1 MGQHRGN
8 GFVCAFP
15 CMDFHLRILF
25 LDFRSRAIQFRYIY
39 AAGSNV
45 ASALRV
51 SYMQYMCPA
60 VSDTIIPDEQ
70 LPSAEDQFPKMVC
83 GVHHLK
89 HVEFIFLGLRMA
101 LGYPRLNLGPRITL

>member
-1 MGQHRGN
+1 
-8 GFVCAFP
+8 
-15 CMDFHLRILF
+15 
-25 LDFRSRAIQFRYIY
+25 
-39 AAGSNV
+39 V

-51 SYMQYMCPA
+51 SYMQCMCPA
-60 VSDTIIPDEQ
+60 VSDTIIPNVQ

-89 HVEFIFLGLRMA
+89 HVEFIFLELRMA